1 MGRPKFNRTKSEF
14 IGYNM
19 PRELKTEEDEKAIK
33 EWLKNNKITV
43 CPPCTTT
50 DPEEITYTYKAGKR
64 K

>member
-1 MGRPKFNRTKSEF
+1 
-14 IGYNM
+14 M

-33 EWLKNNKITV
+33 EWLKSNKITV

-50 DPEEITYTYKAGKR
+50 DPEEITYIYKAGKR